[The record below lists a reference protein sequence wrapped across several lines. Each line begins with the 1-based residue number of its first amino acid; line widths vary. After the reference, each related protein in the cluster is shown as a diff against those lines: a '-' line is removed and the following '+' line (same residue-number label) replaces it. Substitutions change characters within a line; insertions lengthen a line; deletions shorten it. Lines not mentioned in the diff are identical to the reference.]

1 MGARDL
7 DLDWARK
14 QREGRNNKKSDRY
27 NQKER
32 KSTDRTTAV
41 GRGWGAET
49 EGQAIVAYSKLQ
61 CSCQWSGL
69 ARHSGGCWR
78 GFTTT
83 NLLAL
88 TFYLFKM
95 TLWWY
100 YPNDVLANIY
110 SMPSRDEIQ
119 LKRLR
124 SCEIQVPTQDF
135 KCEQY
140 LEMDTGMFSLLPL
153 KYSSSQTV
161 TIQPEYINFIITW
174 ITATVF
180 ALLKFS
186 FAVKIDLY
194 IHCNSN

>member
-119 LKRLR
+119 LKTVEELWDSSAYTRFQVWTVSR
-124 SCEIQVPTQDF
+124 NGHRDVFPSAFEIQQLTN
-135 KCEQY
+135 CNH
-140 LEMDTGMFSLLPL
+140 TA
-153 KYSSSQTV
+153 
-161 TIQPEYINFIITW
+161 W
-174 ITATVF
+174 I
-180 ALLKFS
+180 
-186 FAVKIDLY
+186 Y
-194 IHCNSN
+194 